1 MLCEPGFDS
10 MGFYSLWE
18 GRCRQA
24 EDASGLVLREGKKVA
39 CQKWWLLQLCPPSRE
54 GGHSCRGANVDCR
67 KRDCAEIWP
76 GEGEGVVAVLHTLQ
90 GLLLN

>member
-18 GRCRQA
+18 GGCRQA
-24 EDASGLVLREGKKVA
+24 EDASGLVLREGKKLA

-54 GGHSCRGANVDCR
+54 GGTAVGELMWIAEKVTVLKFGRGRGRVWWQSCTHSRGSS
-67 KRDCAEIWP
+67 
-76 GEGEGVVAVLHTLQ
+76 
-90 GLLLN
+90 